1 LNLAIIKQ
9 IYFKLFLATIKQ
21 TYFKIRYTL

>member
-21 TYFKIRYTL
+21 TYYKIRYTL